1 MYQAMITS
9 LKMEATRKTA
19 HETKRDEMEINVSHL
34 NAVTHE
40 SFSLTF
46 TAAISALLMHPMS
59 WIWVIYVRSNYFST
73 VFLWTRTT
81 YNELWQQHSTQNDCH
96 LRHLKNNF
104 ECSSLFMPLKVF
116 GGCFDLLRVRVCVC
130 ERCRKGAWWL
140 KLNNELN
147 EWRIN
152 EWH

>member
-1 MYQAMITS
+1 MITS

-73 VFLWTRTT
+73 VF
-81 YNELWQQHSTQNDCH
+81 
-96 LRHLKNNF
+96 
-104 ECSSLFMPLKVF
+104 V
-116 GGCFDLLRVRVCVC
+116 
-130 ERCRKGAWWL
+130 
-140 KLNNELN
+140 
-147 EWRIN
+147 
-152 EWH
+152 